1 MQYFECLVGLT
12 FCTHIGA
19 PYAIKKGNW
28 NNAGNIKP
36 QSLHMNMIRANSSII
51 LNHIQGHL
59 KHLRPISISF
69 QVRCLS
75 NSQLIRPQVS
85 LSLRILLYPPIVP
98 PMPATP
104 AVHLTSFPLPAG
116 PGPRRPQKSR
126 GRRSSPERTWRGTVA
141 QISNVWWFLRPMVEL
156 ISSVPPQKDLEKV

>member
-85 LSLRILLYPPIVP
+85 LSLRILLYPQLFHPCRQHQLCIW
-98 PMPATP
+98 
-104 AVHLTSFPLPAG
+104 LRFRFRRG

>member
-1 MQYFECLVGLT
+1 MRSRKEIGTIRQHKAAVPTHEYDPCKFVYHIESFSRTSQTSQAYFDQLSGQVPQQLPAYP
-12 FCTHIGA
+12 A
-19 PYAIKKGNW
+19 PGE
-28 NNAGNIKP
+28 P
-36 QSLHMNMIRANSSII
+36 QPPHSA
-51 LNHIQGHL
+51 
-59 KHLRPISISF
+59 
-69 QVRCLS
+69 V
-75 NSQLIRPQVS
+75 
-85 LSLRILLYPPIVP
+85 PPIVP